1 MDLNL
6 QLLVGAMAAVVL
18 FLHAL
23 EGFSAELQ
31 AAGGDRLRRWLGRAT
46 ASRWRGFAI
55 GAGATAVVQSSSAV
69 SSMAV
74 ALVNSGALSFRGS
87 LAILIGANVGTTV
100 TAWLVSFK
108 LTGIGPWAIVLGTL
122 LSALGSERW
131 RCVGKPVFYFG
142 FIFFSL
148 DLIST
153 ALQPLQAS
161 ALWQQALGRV
171 DALPAALLAGALMT
185 ALLQSSSVTVG
196 IAILLVQQQ
205 LLAPDAAIA
214 AAIGA
219 NVGTTATGLLASL
232 RMDAAARRTA
242 LANLLFNL
250 AGVLAISPL
259 LASFAGLALRMGETP
274 ALAVAW
280 AHLLFNCATALL
292 TLPLLGP
299 RGLGGWIDRRW
310 PEPAARP

>member
-6 QLLVGAMAAVVL
+6 QLLVGVMAAVVL

-131 RCVGKPVFYFG
+131 RCVGKPLFYFG

-148 DLIST
+148 DLISS
-153 ALQPLQAS
+153 ALQPLQGS
-161 ALWQQALGRV
+161 ALWQQALGRT

-219 NVGTTATGLLASL
+219 NVGTTATGMLASL

-274 ALAVAW
+274 AQAVAW